1 MVKEILTF
9 SDIEL
14 GSGTLTDDFV
24 ADNLL
29 IYTIEKHSKT
39 DNAID
44 LIFNGDTFD
53 FLKTPIIRD
62 KWTFI

>member
-29 IYTIEKHSKT
+29 IYTIE
-39 DNAID
+39 N
-44 LIFNGDTFD
+44 
-53 FLKTPIIRD
+53 IR
-62 KWTFI
+62 KQIMQ